1 MSARVCAF
9 ACVCLFAGLAV
20 LFVCVRVLAC
30 LRLRRWAQSVGSPR
44 RSTPISTATS
54 ACASASPVRAL
65 ASPSHARMHAA
76 TRALRELKGQR
87 IGTAVAA
94 LRGRI
99 YLYRT
104 RRSEALFV
112 QEAALFIGRRSIY
125 RTRLCLSRARTARG
139 STYRVPDDQA
149 VHGVEDLLADRV
161 HRVPRSHLR
170 PVPVPH
176 SHLRPVPVRRSHL
189 RSSRA

>member
-1 MSARVCAF
+1 MCLSARVCAF
-9 ACVCLFAGLAV
+9 ACVCVCSPGWPFC
-20 LFVCVRVLAC
+20 LFVCAC
-30 LRLRRWAQSVGSPR
+30 LLVCVCADGAQSVGSPR

-76 TRALRELKGQR
+76 SRALRELKGQR

-139 STYRVPDDQA
+139 SIYRVPDDQA
-149 VHGVEDLLADRV
+149 VHGVEDRLADRV
-161 HRVPRSHLR
+161 HRVRRSHLR
-170 PVPVPH
+170 PVPVPR
-176 SHLRPVPVRRSHL
+176 SHLRP
-189 RSSRA
+189 SRA

>member
-1 MSARVCAF
+1 MY
-9 ACVCLFAGLAV
+9 
-20 LFVCVRVLAC
+20 VCVRVCVYAPMGPT
-30 LRLRRWAQSVGSPR
+30 VGSPR
-44 RSTPISTATS
+44 KSTPISTATS

-112 QEAALFIGRRSIY
+112 QEAALFIARPN
-125 RTRLCLSRARTARG
+125 RTWLYL
-139 STYRVPDDQA
+139 
-149 VHGVEDLLADRV
+149 
-161 HRVPRSHLR
+161 
-170 PVPVPH
+170 
-176 SHLRPVPVRRSHL
+176 
-189 RSSRA
+189 